1 MLSLITGLF
10 LFLGIHSISIVAEDF
25 RNTMAAKSEN
35 GWKIIYSLISVV
47 GIVLIAK
54 GYAALRLEPV
64 LVYVPPYWLKHLT
77 YLLMLPA
84 MVLFVAPY
92 FPGKIKKVTKHPQLI
107 AVKLWAFSHLL
118 VNGMLADVIL
128 FGAFIIWAGVAR
140 ISMKKRTPR
149 VIPGLKS
156 NGINDII
163 AIIIGVVLTGVFIFY
178 LHPLLIGMPLSI

>member
-1 MLSLITGLF
+1 MLILIIGLF
-10 LFLGIHSISIVAEDF
+10 LFLGIHSISIIAEDF
-25 RNTMAAKSEN
+25 RNSMAAKSKN

-54 GYAALRLEPV
+54 GYTALRFEPV
-64 LVYVPPYWLKHLT
+64 LLYVPPYWLKHLT

-92 FPGKIKKVTKHPQLI
+92 LPGKIKQVTKHPQII

-118 VNGMLADVIL
+118 VNGMLADAIL
-128 FGAFIIWAGVAR
+128 FVAFLIWASAAR
-140 ISMKKRTPR
+140 ISMNKRKQR
-149 VIPGLKS
+149 VVPGLKA
-156 NGINDII
+156 NRVNDVI

-178 LHPLLIGMPLSI
+178 LHQLLIGMPLAV